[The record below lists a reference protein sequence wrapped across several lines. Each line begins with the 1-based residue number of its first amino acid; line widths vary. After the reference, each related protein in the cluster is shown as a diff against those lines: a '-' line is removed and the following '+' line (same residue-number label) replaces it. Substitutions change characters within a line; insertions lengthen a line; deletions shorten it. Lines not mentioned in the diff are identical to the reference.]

1 MKHLPLAP
9 AYLENQ
15 IFSHEPGPPG
25 VVGYAE
31 CQGIE
36 EKPVQIDQL
45 LVTTTST
52 KTTIYESR
60 KQIESLINDIIY
72 KIPKQWLN
80 SDLSGK

>member
-45 LVTTTST
+45 MGWTTRWCGPLGGEIRYVNT
-52 KTTIYESR
+52 KTYRGLGSNP
-60 KQIESLINDIIY
+60 L
-72 KIPKQWLN
+72 L
-80 SDLSGK
+80 GGC